1 MLLEYLFLGMLA
13 ALTGLLLAW
22 AASWLL
28 AQYVFEAPF
37 VPFIL
42 PSLLAL
48 LIMTLLAVAIGMFNS
63 RGIAD
68 RPPLEVLRAEG

>member
-1 MLLEYLFLGMLA
+1 
-13 ALTGLLLAW
+13 
-22 AASWLL
+22 
-28 AQYVFEAPF
+28 VFEAPF